1 MEWTQE
7 DDLLLAETALRHIRE
22 NSSQLNAF
30 EEVGEKLN
38 RTSAACGFRWNAVVK
53 HNYINAIEFAKKQR
67 KTRKNHNDMG
77 VGNMGKV
84 EVLKD
89 HKKEIEFWLKAIS
102 NPDITNENKKLLNHC
117 LQIELN
123 QYLFPSS
130 ILFKTDSPELNQLF
144 ENINL

>member
-1 MEWTQE
+1 MEWNQE
-7 DDLLLAETALRHIRE
+7 DDLLLAEIVLKHIRE
-22 NSSQLNAF
+22 GSTQLAAF

-38 RTSAACGFRWNAVVK
+38 RSSANCGFRWNGVVR
-53 HNYINAIEFAKKQR
+53 HNYINAIEFAKKQW

-84 EVLKD
+84 EILKD

-102 NPDITNENKKLLNHC
+102 NSDITNENKKLLNHC

-123 QYLFPSS
+123 QYLSPSS
-130 ILFKTDSPELNQLF
+130 IIFKTDSPESNQLF